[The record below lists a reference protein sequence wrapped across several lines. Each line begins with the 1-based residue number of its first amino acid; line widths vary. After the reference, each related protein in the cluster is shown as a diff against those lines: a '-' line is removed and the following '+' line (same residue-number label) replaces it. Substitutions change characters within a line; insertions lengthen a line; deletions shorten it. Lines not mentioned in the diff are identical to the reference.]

1 MIQETIGN
9 ATLYLGDCRDVL
21 GVISE
26 VNIVVTDP
34 PYGINYKTNRRR
46 VMNTPN
52 RLANDDVAPLWS
64 VDIMAQKICEGGAM
78 YLSSRFD
85 VMEMWRREMEHSGL
99 IIKTPIIWD
108 KGNVTAG
115 DLTGDYGNQ
124 CEVIL
129 FAHKGRHTIKHRW
142 SNLWAIPREK
152 AGEHPTPK
160 PVALMAK
167 CIVNSTR
174 PEEVVLDPFMGS
186 GTTGVAAVTNGRKF
200 IGVEIEQKYFDIACR
215 RIEQAQKQ
223 QNLFLN
229 MEGA

>member
-99 IIKTPIIWD
+99 IIKTPII
-108 KGNVTAG
+108 
-115 DLTGDYGNQ
+115 
-124 CEVIL
+124 
-129 FAHKGRHTIKHRW
+129 
-142 SNLWAIPREK
+142 
-152 AGEHPTPK
+152 
-160 PVALMAK
+160 
-167 CIVNSTR
+167 
-174 PEEVVLDPFMGS
+174 
-186 GTTGVAAVTNGRKF
+186 
-200 IGVEIEQKYFDIACR
+200 
-215 RIEQAQKQ
+215 
-223 QNLFLN
+223 
-229 MEGA
+229 